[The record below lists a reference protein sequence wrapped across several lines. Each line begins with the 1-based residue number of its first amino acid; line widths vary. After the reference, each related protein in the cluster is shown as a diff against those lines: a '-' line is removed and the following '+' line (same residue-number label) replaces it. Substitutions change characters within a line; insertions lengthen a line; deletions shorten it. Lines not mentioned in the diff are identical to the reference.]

1 MDNRQSMMRVRE
13 IDLFELFMTILLHW
27 RSMIVALLCGAIALG
42 GMSYIKSSQ
51 NVQRQQA
58 QLQREEQ
65 YLEELNSKSDA
76 ERRELFV
83 EKLSDEEIT
92 NVENAALYEQ
102 QYNNKLNY
110 LESSEFM
117 QADPLHMHTADLIY
131 QVTTADMEQSYS
143 IRDVYANL
151 LRSGEVKKLMA
162 TVSNNKIDSVLS
174 VVESSSVDLHNTN
187 ILRVRIEYTEEDMC
201 STLAEAVADYITNK
215 QSEITSV
222 VGEHEIILIGESY
235 AEIADTGLLDSQKS
249 LKSDLIN
256 LRTAEMKL
264 TKDFSADQQEYFT
277 LICMQEQEAVED
289 TQEPVQNITAAAP
302 GVSKKYMLMGAIL
315 FVFIYAGV
323 LCLKCVANNKLRTKD
338 DLQDLFGIPQ
348 LGVITKDQKKKKVFS
363 FVDEWILKLYYH
375 NRRRFDRT
383 EAVELATVAIHMAAE
398 KNTLNTV
405 YLVGTGMDQS
415 TRQFCDTV
423 QKELKSAGIEAVVA
437 EDILYNAES
446 LKKLETAQGAVLV
459 ETVGKT
465 MYTEILQEL
474 QLLDRQQ
481 IKVLGGITVEE

>member
-174 VVESSSVDLHNTN
+174 VVESSSVDLHNSN

-375 NRRRFDRT
+375 NRRRFDRA
-383 EAVELATVAIHMAAE
+383 EAVELATVAVHMAAE
-398 KNTLNTV
+398 KNELNTV

-437 EDILYNAES
+437 ENILYNAES

>member
-42 GMSYIKSSQ
+42 GISYIKSFQ

-83 EKLSDEEIT
+83 EKLSDEEIA
-92 NVENAALYEQ
+92 NVENATLYEQ

-174 VVESSSVDLHNTN
+174 VVESSSVDLHNSN
-187 ILRVRIEYTEEDMC
+187 ILRIRIEYTEEDMC

-235 AEIADTGLLDSQKS
+235 AEIADTSLLDSQKS

-289 TQEPVQNITAAAP
+289 AQEPVQNITAAAP

-348 LGVITKDQKKKKVFS
+348 LGVITNDQKKKKVFS

-375 NRRRFDRT
+375 NRRRFDRA

-437 EDILYNAES
+437 ENILYNAES

>member
-102 QYNNKLNY
+102 QYNKLNY

-174 VVESSSVDLHNTN
+174 VVESSSVDLHNSN

-375 NRRRFDRT
+375 NRRRFDRA
-383 EAVELATVAIHMAAE
+383 EAVELATVAVHMAAE
-398 KNTLNTV
+398 KNELNTV

-437 EDILYNAES
+437 ENILYNAES